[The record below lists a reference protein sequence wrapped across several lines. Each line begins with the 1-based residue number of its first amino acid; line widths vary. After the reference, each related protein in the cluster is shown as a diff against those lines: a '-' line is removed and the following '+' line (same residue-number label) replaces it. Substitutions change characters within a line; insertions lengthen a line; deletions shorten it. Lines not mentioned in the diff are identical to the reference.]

1 MPLISVAIVTV
12 IICFSSCYDNT
23 HVLIHVCYCPQV
35 PSINEVLL
43 IGNYQYDTALRD
55 FVYDMQR
62 EYKMQVRLVAD
73 MRVFCFV
80 SSVSIE

>member
-1 MPLISVAIVTV
+1 M
-12 IICFSSCYDNT
+12 
-23 HVLIHVCYCPQV
+23 

-73 MRVFCFV
+73 MCVF
-80 SSVSIE
+80 